1 MSHAKF
7 VNVFD
12 EKCYFFY
19 RNKKLKHVAILQCI
33 KKHKSVI
40 KLVDK
45 IGYWRSIYC

>member
-1 MSHAKF
+1 MRQAKF
-7 VNVFD
+7 IQVFD

-33 KKHKSVI
+33 KKHKSVV

-45 IGYWRSIYC
+45 IGNRRSIYC